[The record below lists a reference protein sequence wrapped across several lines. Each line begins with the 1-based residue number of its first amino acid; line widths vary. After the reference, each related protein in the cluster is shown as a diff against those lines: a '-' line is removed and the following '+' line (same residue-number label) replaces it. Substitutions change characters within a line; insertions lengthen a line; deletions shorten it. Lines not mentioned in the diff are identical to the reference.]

1 MQSTTFIGEVASK
14 TESGMGVIAGTEQK
28 PVLLFV
34 KPMSDNSRA
43 AVDNANAGD
52 RVLVN
57 GNVVEAKVG
66 QRDPY
71 YVVEAYQV
79 VAVNAAA
86 VFNKAILVGR
96 LGKRPELRR
105 TGNNNPVTNLNV
117 AVGRG
122 DDTAWFQV
130 TAWGRQAETACEYL
144 DKGSVVAAT
153 GVLKAPRP
161 WGDPPRV
168 NIEMTAFYI
177 EFLSP
182 PRERAQ
188 DSVMEPE
195 NPPDDLDEIPF

>member
-14 TESGMGVIAGTEQK
+14 TESGMGVIAGTEQS
-28 PVLLFV
+28 PVLIFV

-43 AVDNANAGD
+43 AVAEAKAGD
-52 RVLVN
+52 CVLVN

-79 VAVNAAA
+79 LAVNTAAA
-86 VFNKAILVGR
+86 FNKITLTGR
-96 LGKRPELRR
+96 LGKRPELRH
-105 TGNNNPVTNLNV
+105 TGNNSPVTNLNV

-122 DDTAWFQV
+122 DDTVWFQV

-144 DKGSVVAAT
+144 DKGSAVAAT

-168 NIEMTAFYI
+168 NIEMTAFYV

-182 PRERAQ
+182 PRKEREQYVAEETE
-188 DSVMEPE
+188 DY
-195 NPPDDLDEIPF
+195 DEIPF